1 MKISAYTS
9 TESLCKWIFEYAGF
23 GIIITDQQLNII
35 DANRWILDE
44 SGRELK
50 DLTGQSILEAF
61 PEIRERNLDH
71 YLNDAVNGA
80 SVILSARFHKYF
92 LRFPA
97 RTDEDTK
104 EMRQTVRIS
113 PVIRNTIQEGLII
126 HIENVTDRILREEE
140 MQAKNEELQRLNS
153 TKDKFFRIIAHD
165 LRSPFTALLGF
176 SELLKDNPDYTS
188 EQSREIINTL
198 HEALKDQFAFLENL
212 LKWAQLQTGHF
223 ELVYEEVN
231 LFDVLRHILR
241 IAAPVI
247 KSKEIEVIND
257 EQSTNILL
265 YTDKQAI
272 TSVLYNIIFNAL
284 KFTDVGGCI
293 EIWAAAGDKESV
305 KISVRD
311 NGVGIPGDRLNKLF
325 RIDESVSTPGTSR
338 EKGSGLGLILV
349 KELVDKLGGKI
360 LIDSTPGVGSTFTVV
375 LPVRGSLS

>member
-1 MKISAYTS
+1 MKTTAYTS

-23 GIIITDQQLNII
+23 GIIITDQQLTII

-44 SGRELK
+44 SGRELNE
-50 DLTGQSILEAF
+50 LAGTSILEAF

-71 YLNDAVNGA
+71 YLTEALNGA

-97 RTDEDTK
+97 SPGDDTK

-113 PVIRNTIQEGLII
+113 PVIRNNNQEGLII
-126 HIENVTDRILREEE
+126 HLENVTDRVLREEE
-140 MQAKNEELQRLNS
+140 MQAKNEELQKLNT

-198 HEALKDQFAFLENL
+198 HEALKDQFDFLENL

-223 ELVYEEVN
+223 DLVFEEVK
-231 LFDVLRHILR
+231 LSDVISYILR
-241 IAAPVI
+241 IAVPVI
-247 KSKEIEVIND
+247 RSKEIEIVND
-257 EQSTNILL
+257 DRSTDIKLN
-265 YTDKQAI
+265 TDRQAI

-284 KFTDVGGCI
+284 KFTNVGGTI
-293 EIWAAAGDKESV
+293 EIWAAIEKDIV
-305 KISVRD
+305 NISVRD
-311 NGVGIPGDRLNKLF
+311 NGVGIPADRINKLF
-325 RIDESVSTPGTSR
+325 RIDESVSTPGTKR

-360 LIDSTPGVGSTFTVV
+360 LIDSTPGVGSTFTVS
-375 LPVRGSLS
+375 LPGASVS